1 MANKGA
7 KGLEI
12 TGFKEI
18 YKNMGLL
25 EEEILKGAV
34 KGLKITAQNIAGEA
48 RRIVP
53 RDTGTLSNSI
63 VVTRGS
69 APTNSDEIYRI
80 AQNNAMVEQRIKD
93 GIENPGVIEK
103 MVVQSTNKQDL
114 KVSISANTPY
124 ALKQHEDATLNHPN
138 GGEAKYLERP
148 FNEKAGELEVNI
160 GNEINRILRKKNA

>member
-12 TGFKEI
+12 TGFKEL
-18 YKNMGLL
+18 YKKMGLL
-25 EEEILKGAV
+25 EEEIKKGAL
-34 KGLKITAQNIAGEA
+34 KGLKITAQNILGESQKL
-48 RRIVP
+48 VP
-53 RDTGTLSNSI
+53 VDTGTLQKSGTIKLNSE
-63 VVTRGS
+63 TL
-69 APTNSDEIYRI
+69 T
-80 AQNNAMVEQRIKD
+80 AQ
-93 GIENPGVIEK
+93 
-103 MVVQSTNKQDL
+103 
-114 KVSISANTPY
+114 ISYNTPY